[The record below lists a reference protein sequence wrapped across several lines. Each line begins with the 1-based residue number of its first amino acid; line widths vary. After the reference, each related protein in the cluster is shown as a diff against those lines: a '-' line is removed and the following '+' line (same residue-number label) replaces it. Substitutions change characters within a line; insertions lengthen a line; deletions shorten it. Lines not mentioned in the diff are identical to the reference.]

1 MQEFRRCAMKTN
13 RLKYVYVV
21 VGICEP
27 EMEQSYTIVS
37 EAHAGHSTME
47 KAQGELQAILDEIR
61 QEAVEQEYEITYE
74 MDNDSLNVEFPSGS
88 NEYYKI
94 HKILV
99 N

>member
-1 MQEFRRCAMKTN
+1 MQEFRRCAMKVN

-27 EMEQSYTIVS
+27 EMEQSYLIVS

-47 KAQGELQAILDEIR
+47 KAQRELQAILDEIR
-61 QEAVEQEYEITYE
+61 QEATEQEYEITYE